1 MKIESKLLKK
11 LLNYCKRVVD
21 RKSKMPILSSVRLE
35 ASDGKLTIAATDL
48 NSWLHLTA
56 PCQGSLATVQVE
68 LATLLTVAD
77 AKKAPTVDLMVTYS
91 DADQPACKTEHP
103 IEGTGALCY
112 KGAGHDGAHEAYSS
126 ITHDDV
132 TWTGPAKQQAPLPK
146 VPSLSVA
153 VGARKFQLAVLYSDK
168 DWPKSPTLVE
178 HKGTSLYVAYDPA
191 QLASALAY
199 VLPAISS
206 DETRPTLNGVLLSGT
221 TLMSTDGHR
230 LHRAGVS
237 NTPAISDKYQRIF
250 SRSGAC
256 ALTPML
262 ADATKGSKI
271 SLEIFEDRTA
281 IRWIVQL
288 DDGAT
293 AELWCH
299 PIDAQFPPCEQ
310 VIPALD
316 SLTVTAEG
324 KVAALREAF
333 TFAAKMAPT
342 TYPVKCVLGDGRL
355 TISTDNPDRG
365 VVVEEVPLLRSEGT
379 LTFGVNAHY
388 VIDALAV
395 DARTITMANEGN
407 AHGSLR
413 FDSPGSY
420 LSPDDSRLAIVMLMR
435 L

>member
-21 RKSKMPILSSVRLE
+21 RKSTMPILSSVRLE

-68 LATLLTVAD
+68 LATLLTVTD
-77 AKKAPTVDLMVTYS
+77 AKKAPTVNLAVTYS
-91 DADQPACKTEHP
+91 DDTDQPACETEHP
-103 IEGTGALCY
+103 IEGAAVRCH
-112 KGAGHDGAHEAYSS
+112 KHAGHDGEHEAYSS

-146 VPSLSVA
+146 VPTLCVA
-153 VGARKFQLAVLYSDK
+153 VGARRFQLAVPYRDK
-168 DWPKSPTLVE
+168 DWPKSSALVE
-178 HKGTSLYVAYDPA
+178 HKGTSLHVTYDDPT

-199 VLPAISS
+199 VLPAVST
-206 DETRPTLNGVLLSGT
+206 DESRPILNGALLSGM
-221 TLMSTDGHR
+221 TLTGTDGHR

-250 SRSGAC
+250 SRNGAF
-256 ALTPML
+256 ALPPML

-271 SLEIFEDRTA
+271 SLEIFEDKSA

-299 PIDAQFPPCEQ
+299 PIEAQFPSYEQ

-333 TFAAKMAPT
+333 TFAAKMAPNKSGG
-342 TYPVKCVLGDGRL
+342 VECVLGDGKL
-355 TISTDNPDRG
+355 AISTDDLDRG

-379 LTFGVNAHY
+379 STFGVSARY
-388 VIDALAV
+388 VIDALAI
-395 DARTITMANEGN
+395 DAHTITMANDGD
-407 AHGSLR
+407 ALSPLR
-413 FDSPGSY
+413 FDSPDG
-420 LSPDDSRLAIVMLMR
+420 SRLAVVMPTR
-435 L
+435 I